1 MRISDWSSDV
11 CSSDLEERLDLAGS
25 VHLTHDKSFDI
36 RTESA
41 TVDLQDGSAAGDSA
55 VTGEGPSGELQAEG
69 FRLRERGQV
78 IVFTGKSRLLIYPD
92 AQDHLAEPDG
102 AQLGRASCRER
113 VRRSV

>member
-55 VTGEGPSGELQAEG
+55 VTGEGPSGELQAAG
-69 FRLRERGQV
+69 FRPRERGQV
-78 IVFTGKSRLLIYPD
+78 IVFTGTSRPLIYPD
-92 AQDHLAEPDG
+92 DKDPTDEPVG
-102 AQLGRASCRER
+102 APRPQELLQ
-113 VRRSV
+113 